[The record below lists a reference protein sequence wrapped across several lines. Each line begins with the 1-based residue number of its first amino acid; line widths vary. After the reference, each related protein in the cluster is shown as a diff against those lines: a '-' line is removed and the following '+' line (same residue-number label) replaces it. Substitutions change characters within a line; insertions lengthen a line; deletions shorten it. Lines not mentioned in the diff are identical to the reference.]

1 MSELGRR
8 QQGRRAVTLR
18 MANHAQQRDDGYE
31 ESQSGT
37 EAGIRR
43 FPSLPL
49 SYHHSIAATFV
60 APL

>member
-1 MSELGRR
+1 
-8 QQGRRAVTLR
+8 

-43 FPSLPL
+43 SPFLPL
-49 SYHHSIAATFV
+49 SHHHSIAATCV

>member
-1 MSELGRR
+1 MSEFDRR
-8 QQGRRAVTLR
+8 RQGRRAVSLH
-18 MANHAQQRDDGYE
+18 MADHAQQRDDGYE

-43 FPSLPL
+43 SPSLPL
-49 SYHHSIAATFV
+49 CHHHSIAATCV

>member
-1 MSELGRR
+1 
-8 QQGRRAVTLR
+8 

-43 FPSLPL
+43 SPSLPL
-49 SYHHSIAATFV
+49 SHHHSIAATFV